1 MSRFIIGL
9 AVLGLTGTIFSPSGR
24 ADDIYFKE
32 TRPFSLEEYKKLLKK
47 EDAPPMPT
55 PKDLEE
61 TEKGVRKSVYKLTE
75 HERHL
80 KPGLMAAAY
89 KDCDF
94 LMTPVF
100 APETN
105 NIPLQQ
111 AFTKKMVEELD
122 TISKPKDQHAITRV
136 NAARVLARLAEL
148 SGAEET
154 ADLAVKIIK
163 SNDQVDGA
171 RYWAFR
177 ALKLLFTRARKA
189 PEAARREK
197 VVEALVQFIERA
209 NKVGKDTPQEE
220 LDGICVVRREAI
232 RALAVVR
239 DPGVAN
245 KKGGEAA
252 WTLLRVL
259 RRDKGLVPDPRLDEQ
274 VEAAIGLSN
283 LRLDGKGDY
292 QPGYAVHQVGQF
304 VLDFLNHYKSRKL
317 NREPFKIHAARMA
330 EALENLATALPGE
343 PTIKAVVPQAV
354 AILRG
359 VEQNKGATS
368 TDGLS
373 NALTTPPAASSIYKS
388 NPKAVA
394 DPREG

>member
-1 MSRFIIGL
+1 MSRFVIGL
-9 AVLGLTGTIFSPSGR
+9 AVLGLAGTIFSSAR

-32 TRPFSLEEYKKLLKK
+32 TRPFNLEEYKKLLQK
-47 EDAPPMPT
+47 EDAPPMPI

-61 TEKGVRKSVYKLTE
+61 TEKGVRSRVYKLTE

-89 KDCDF
+89 RDCDF

-100 APETN
+100 APDTK

-111 AFTKKMVEELD
+111 AFAKKMVEELD

-154 ADLAVKIIK
+154 ADLAVKIIN

-177 ALKLLFTRARKA
+177 TLKNLFTRARKA
-189 PEAARREK
+189 PAAARREK

-209 NKVGKDTPQEE
+209 NKVGKETPQEE

-232 RALAVVR
+232 RALAAVR
-239 DPGVAN
+239 DPGVAS

-252 WTLLRVL
+252 LTLVRVL
-259 RRDKGLVPDPRLDEQ
+259 RRDKSLVPDPRLDEQ

-283 LRLDGKGDY
+283 LRLDGKGEY

-304 VLDFLNHYKSRKL
+304 VVEFFNRSRGNMTK
-317 NREPFKIHAARMA
+317 REPFKIHAARMA
-330 EALENLATALPGE
+330 EALEQLATALPGD
-343 PTIKAVVPQAV
+343 PTIKTVVPQAV
-354 AILRG
+354 AVLRG

-373 NALTTPPAASSIYKS
+373 SALANPPAASSIYKS
-388 NPKAVA
+388 DPKAVPE
-394 DPREG
+394 PRGS